1 MGTTITLLADL
12 YAHVGPGL
20 VLAFALPVL
29 LLVFGVLLVQGVRRA
44 RSRLVEQ
51 AAESA

>member
-20 VLAFALPVL
+20 FLAFALPLFLALFAIL
-29 LLVFGVLLVQGVRRA
+29 LMQGVRRL
-44 RSRLVEQ
+44 RR
-51 AAESA
+51 AED

>member
-20 VLAFALPVL
+20 FLAFAFPVFVGLGLIL
-29 LLVFGVLLVQGVRRA
+29 LMQGVRRVRA
-44 RSRLVEQ
+44 GRQ
-51 AAESA
+51 